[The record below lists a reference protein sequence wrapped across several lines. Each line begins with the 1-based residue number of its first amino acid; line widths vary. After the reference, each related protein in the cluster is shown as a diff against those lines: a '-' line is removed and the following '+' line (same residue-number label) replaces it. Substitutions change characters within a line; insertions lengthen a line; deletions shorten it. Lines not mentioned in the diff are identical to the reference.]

1 MHLELTPVQ
10 FTNILAPNPE
20 ERLKNSVEILTDI
33 QHQAFMYALREGQ
46 PSAND
51 GKVFPSRKMQEA
63 LAYGIHARGSICDSE
78 LAERLERIAQAH
90 TFTR

>member
-1 MHLELTPVQ
+1 MHLELTPDQ
-10 FTNILAPNPE
+10 FTNILAPNPDD
-20 ERLKNSVEILTDI
+20 RLKNSVEILTDI
-33 QHQAFMYALREGQ
+33 QKQALMYALREWQ
-46 PSAND
+46 PSANEP
-51 GKVFPSRKMQEA
+51 FLPTRKMQEA